1 MIYMAVTA
9 DKYELPI
16 IVAGN
21 AQELADRLHISINT
35 VYSSIS
41 KNMSGK
47 RNGYRI
53 MKVSDEDGL

>member
-35 VYSSIS
+35 V
-41 KNMSGK
+41 
-47 RNGYRI
+47 
-53 MKVSDEDGL
+53 